1 MIKVMPD
8 AQKSSSMQTNKNI
21 CLSDKARMKTL
32 PQLEIYA
39 DDVKCNHGATVGQLD
54 DAAMFYMQSRGI
66 SEKEARTLLMSA
78 FVHDVQEK
86 IRIPELRDTI
96 RHLVEKRLRKENSK
110 CATCGTCFHKA

>member
-1 MIKVMPD
+1 
-8 AQKSSSMQTNKNI
+8 
-21 CLSDKARMKTL
+21 MKTL

-54 DAAMFYMQSRGI
+54 ETAMFYMLSRGI
-66 SEKEARTLLMSA
+66 SEKEARMLLMSA

-96 RHLVEKRLRKENSK
+96 RLLIEKRLRKESSK
-110 CATCGTCFHKA
+110 CVSCGSCIPKV